1 MFCHSF
7 FIFNV
12 TEGKLNCH
20 LTQRSGDIA
29 LGIPFNLACYAMLT
43 QMIAQETN
51 LEIDVKHPLN
61 IKHFTRADGQT
72 ITMICFEC
80 YSANKDVKLSE
91 EHIDFGW
98 FALEEA
104 KEKITPFLKN
114 EVETLIS

>member
-1 MFCHSF
+1 
-7 FIFNV
+7 
-12 TEGKLNCH
+12 
-20 LTQRSGDIA
+20 
-29 LGIPFNLACYAMLT
+29 
-43 QMIAQETN
+43 
-51 LEIDVKHPLN
+51 
-61 IKHFTRADGQT
+61 
-72 ITMICFEC
+72 MICFEC